1 MSFPHE
7 SAVALSKFG
16 FTALKSHEG
25 WSSNPYLDVAKIP
38 TIGYGFTYYPNGKK
52 VTMADNPMSKEEGDR
67 ILRKILADFED
78 AINDLVV
85 VPLTQNQFDALVSF
99 VYNVG
104 INAFKNST
112 LLRELNMGRYEK
124 AADQFARWNKAGGR
138 VVQGLVNRRRAERS
152 LFLMG

>member
-7 SAVALSKFG
+7 TAVALSKFG
-16 FTALKSHEG
+16 FNALKSHEG
-25 WSSNPYLDVAKIP
+25 WNGRPYLDVAKVP
-38 TIGYGFTYYPNGKK
+38 TIGYGFTYYPNSKK
-52 VTMADNPMSKEEGDR
+52 VTMSDKPISKEEGDA
-67 ILRKILADFED
+67 ILREVLKDFED
-78 AINDLVV
+78 AVNDLVV
-85 VPLTQNQFDALVSF
+85 VPLNQNQFDALVSF